1 MMQRKYSA
9 PGQLCSMGGH
19 MPTNINPTTGRKGS
33 LCVTNQQFGYTGP
46 TYSMTQWAQVGPVSS
61 TAPPAGL
68 QPGFLIPSGAHQSGN
83 GCGSTNLRTTQ
94 ASWNSCWRVGTRKR
108 EAVPCGVEI
117 IGPSPFK
124 WTCFIWQFT
133 LERLPGPYNVTRV
146 TQIWPNLLFKR
157 LIDECVHLIKRHRKG
172 LSCLKHQIYSLII
185 RIPSL
190 L

>member
-1 MMQRKYSA
+1 MMPRKYSA

-19 MPTNINPTTGRKGS
+19 MPTNVNPTTGRKGS
-33 LCVTNQQFGYTGP
+33 LCVTNQQFGYTCP
-46 TYSMTQWAQVGPVSS
+46 TYSMPPWAQVGPVSS

-117 IGPSPFK
+117 IGPSPLSGHVLSDSLHWKDFQVHIMWLGLLK
-124 WTCFIWQFT
+124 FDLTC
-133 LERLPGPYNVTRV
+133 Y
-146 TQIWPNLLFKR
+146 
-157 LIDECVHLIKRHRKG
+157 
-172 LSCLKHQIYSLII
+172 LKDW
-185 RIPSL
+185 
-190 L
+190 